1 MLIWVT
7 AVRGETVDTAARG
20 AKAEA
25 VAMKA
30 IAKIMREATKEVD
43 FMVRRIDDN
52 YDLIGGA
59 LGEIVSF

>member
-25 VAMKA
+25 VATKA
-30 IAKIMREATKEVD
+30 IAKIRREATKEVD
-43 FMVRRIDDN
+43 FMVRWIDDN